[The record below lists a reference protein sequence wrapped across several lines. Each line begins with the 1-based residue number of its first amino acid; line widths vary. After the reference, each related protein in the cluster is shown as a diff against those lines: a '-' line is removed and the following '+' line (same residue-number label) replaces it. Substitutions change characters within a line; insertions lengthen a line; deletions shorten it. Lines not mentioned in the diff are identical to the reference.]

1 MKDSFKTSLETVLY
15 ILAVIAVL
23 AVLILG
29 TAFILIPKAGLVP
42 GIIVALTM
50 LPFVGAVFAAK
61 KPEK

>member
-1 MKDSFKTSLETVLY
+1 MKDSVKTSLETVLY

-29 TAFILIPKAGLVP
+29 TAFILIPKTGLVP